1 MTSFVH
7 TGSTLLKH
15 ELSRIKSAIHRR
27 KLRINIAY
35 SSGEIKLWKFQWRHS
50 SIPEV
55 LSKKLFQ
62 HEICRIKSSI
72 HWNKLRIYT
81 AYSSGEIKLWKIQWR
96 HSRIPEVL
104 SKICCSMKYEEF
116 SPLFICANCAYI
128 LRIAAEKLNF
138 ENFNDVI
145 CAYGKYFRKSFLALN
160 MQNLILY
167 SLAPTAHI
175 YCL

>member
-1 MTSFVH
+1 MTSFVN
-7 TGSTLLKH
+7 TGSTLLTH
-15 ELSRIKSAIHRR
+15 ELSRIKSSIHGR

-35 SSGEIKLWKFQWRHS
+35 SSGEIKLWKYQWRHS
-50 SIPEV
+50 RIPKV

-72 HWNKLRIYT
+72 HWNKLCIYT
-81 AYSSGEIKLWKIQWR
+81 AYSSGKLNFEKFNDVIHAYRKFFQ
-96 HSRIPEVL
+96 
-104 SKICCSMKYEEF
+104 KICCSMKYEEF
-116 SPLFICANCAYI
+116 SLLFICANCAYI

-145 CAYGKYFRKSFLALN
+145 CAYGKYFRKSFWALN
-160 MQNLILY
+160 MQNLILN